1 MSVHLHDL
9 CWSLGEQRCTLEQTH
24 ASGRLFSAP
33 QALHAG
39 GFREHRVAAPETT
52 ALTLAER
59 ALAEIGDAVGDCDGI
74 VFATALV
81 ESAVQCGHE
90 RFAKTG
96 DVRWLMDFNGCAL
109 QAALGIEAQV
119 FGLTQQA
126 CTGLLGAMR
135 LARCLV
141 EAGDCRRVL
150 CITADRFPPGAR
162 YEQAFNLISD
172 GAAGGVI
179 SSDGAGFRL
188 LGWDHI
194 TDGGRRTCSDEAT
207 LGSYFAATARC
218 VAAACTRAGIASTE
232 LDWLV
237 TQNTHVSASRV
248 LASIL
253 RIPLERVVQPS
264 LADAAH
270 VISADVLINLDTLEK
285 SGAVNVGDR
294 IALTMAGYGAHWQSL
309 ILEYRP

>member
-1 MSVHLHDL
+1 MSVYLHDL
-9 CWSLGEQRCTLEQTH
+9 CWSLGEQRHTLEQAH
-24 ASGRLFSAP
+24 AAGRLFSAP
-33 QALHAG
+33 QALEAG
-39 GFREHRVAAPETT
+39 GFCEHYVAAAETT

-59 ALAEIGDAVGDCDGI
+59 ALKQIDAAARGCDGI
-74 VFATALV
+74 VFATAFV
-81 ESAVQCGHE
+81 ESAVRCGHE
-90 RFAKTG
+90 KFANTG

-109 QAALGIEAQV
+109 QTALGVEAQV

-126 CTGLLGAMR
+126 CTGLLGALR

-150 CITADRFPPGAR
+150 CVTADRFPQGAR

-172 GAAGGVI
+172 GAAGGVV
-179 SSDGAGFRL
+179 SEDGAGFRL

-218 VAAACTRAGIASTE
+218 VAAACARAGMASRD

-237 TQNTHVSASRV
+237 TQNTHASASRV

-253 RIPLERVVQPS
+253 EIAPERVAQPT
-264 LADAAH
+264 LAAVGH
-270 VISADVLINLDTLEK
+270 VISADVLINLDELVK
-285 SGAVNVGDR
+285 RGALVGGER

-309 ILEYRP
+309 ILEYSP